1 MQSRSMFDGDDKYT
15 DVTAAALRGWGVRGG
30 EHQHQDLQPDVR

>member
-15 DVTAAALRGWGVRGG
+15 DVTAAELRGWGWSVGANTNVKICN
-30 EHQHQDLQPDVR
+30 PK